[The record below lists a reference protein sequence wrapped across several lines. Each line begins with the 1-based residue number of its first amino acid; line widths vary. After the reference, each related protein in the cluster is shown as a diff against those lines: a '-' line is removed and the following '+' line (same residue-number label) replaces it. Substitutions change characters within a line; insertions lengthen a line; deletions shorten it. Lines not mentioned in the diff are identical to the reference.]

1 MFDLNRPTEIVL
13 FIIVDQ
19 SASKLSSTDI
29 TINFNQSSDSPSSIN
44 DIRLVL
50 LVTDTN
56 FTINNQNTSKYT
68 QFQIP
73 ILHWQNSRENTYD
86 LIDLVYLGN
95 QEYEIDASICKWDS
109 TRWDR
114 LFSGNMSNNVSY
126 VYFVKTTNPQLI
138 FTLTD
143 TSSKSSLLSP
153 PSPYLNILYCVPYKL
168 ELTEMVLIICFG
180 VFFICVIITV
190 GILHY
195 IKAGEGNRSRHFE
208 RYHHRGVQDK
218 SVKNSPVKV
227 RRRTSVSVSSVE
239 QNDQA
244 SD

>member
-19 SASKLSSTDI
+19 SSSNLSSTDI

-73 ILHWQNSRENTYD
+73 ILHWQNSRENTFD

-95 QEYEIDASICKWDS
+95 HEYETDASLCKWDS

-143 TSSKSSLLSP
+143 TSSKSSLRSP
-153 PSPYLNILYCVPYKL
+153 PSPYLNVLYCIPYNVQV
-168 ELTEMVLIICFG
+168 TETVILICFG
-180 VFFICVIITV
+180 VLLIVIAIALNV
-190 GILHY
+190 LHY
-195 IKAGEGNRSRHFE
+195 FKSGEDSRSRHVE
-208 RYHHRGVQDK
+208 HYYNRGVQDK
-218 SVKNSPVKV
+218 SVKNSPIKV
-227 RRRTSVSVSSVE
+227 RHRTSITMSSIE
-239 QNDQA
+239 QNDQT